1 MFIHTDLFF
10 IVIGRSYLGNEDY
23 YELYNASGYKLIWRR
38 IIGDYRVHDLIIVAL
53 DNDCDQYTVTK
64 GAEED

>member
-53 DNDCDQYTVTK
+53 GND
-64 GAEED
+64 